1 MKHVVVIG
9 SGIAGLIA
17 AVEAART
24 SRVTL
29 LTKSTLGESNT
40 HYAQGGI
47 AAVTSTDD
55 SIASHVADTLDAG
68 NGLCWPPA
76 VDVLCA
82 EGPQR
87 INDLESFGVNFDR
100 AAGGDSGD
108 FARGLEAAHSHAR
121 ILHAGGDAT
130 GAGISAALVA
140 AVKANVADI
149 REYDFVADIVTHT
162 HESGRSTVTGVT
174 VLTSAGPETIEADAV
189 ILASGGAGQ
198 LYRHTTNPAVT
209 TGDGVALAFRAGAVL
224 ADVEFYQF
232 HPTALAVPGSF
243 LISEA
248 VRGEGAVLVNSAGE
262 RFMTK
267 VDARAELA
275 PRDIVARSIQREM
288 LAQGGVPVL
297 LDATALGA
305 DFLAKRFPSINAAC
319 ARYGLDWARTPIPV
333 TPAAHYWMGGVAT
346 DTFGRSSVEGLFAVG
361 EVACTGTHGANRLAS
376 NSLLESVVFS
386 HRAVAALH
394 EPWPVDP
401 PSVRWADQPPLA
413 HLRIQEP
420 GFERAGDAGSR
431 STSDSSH
438 AAKKPDVIDRIELQT
453 MMWDNV
459 GLARDAAGLESA
471 RARIAGWRA
480 APVENRLFPD
490 WEDANLLLL
499 ASAVTEAAL
508 AREES
513 RGAHYRLD
521 YPETLPGSARP
532 IVLVEKGDS

>member
-55 SIASHVADTLDAG
+55 SIASHVTDTLDAG

-76 VDVLCA
+76 VDVLCT

-87 INDLESFGVNFDR
+87 INDLVNFGVNFDR
-100 AAGGDSGD
+100 QGDG

-140 AVKANVADI
+140 AVTANVADV
-149 REYDFVADIVTHT
+149 REYDFVADIVTRT
-162 HESGRSTVTGVT
+162 HESGRRTVTGVT
-174 VLTSAGPETIEADAV
+174 VLTSAGPETIEADAI

-248 VRGEGAVLVNSAGE
+248 VRGEGAVLINSAGE
-262 RFMTK
+262 RFMTT
-267 VDARAELA
+267 VDERAELA

-288 LAQGGVPVL
+288 MAQGGVPVL

-305 DFLAKRFPSINAAC
+305 DFLATRFPSINAAC
-319 ARYGLDWARTPIPV
+319 ARYGLDWARNPIPV

-346 DTFGRSSVEGLFAVG
+346 DTFGRTSVEGLFAVG

-386 HRAVAALH
+386 HRAVAALD

-420 GFERAGDAGSR
+420 GTDQRNVVDQPGVVDR
-431 STSDSSH
+431 
-438 AAKKPDVIDRIELQT
+438 PDVVDRVELQT

-459 GLARDAAGLESA
+459 GLARDAAGLEAA
-471 RARIAGWRA
+471 RTRIAGWRA
-480 APVENRLFPD
+480 APIENRLFPD

-521 YPETLPGSARP
+521 FPDTMPGSARP
-532 IVLVEKGDS
+532 IVLIEKGDS